1 MIQYGSL
8 YVRTFSN
15 KITVLLSL
23 IIKLAIFLWYHLIPS
38 PKLKNT
44 NWLQNVFIGLF
55 ESRCKQGFH
64 FDLII
69 SLSSFFKR
77 WILKVFY
84 AKMSISQWIYKEK
97 VGNTYTGLLFG
108 EEILSHATTWMK
120 LKDKFIGSYGFQGLV
135 EGRNEKSFQ
144 EPSFRFLRWKT
155 SRDLLHSC
163 ANTLNTSKRYN

>member
-8 YVRTFSN
+8 NVQTFSN

-64 FDLII
+64 FNLII
-69 SLSSFFKR
+69 YVPFFK
-77 WILKVFY
+77 
-84 AKMSISQWIYKEK
+84 
-97 VGNTYTGLLFG
+97 G
-108 EEILSHATTWMK
+108 E
-120 LKDKFIGSYGFQGLV
+120 Y
-135 EGRNEKSFQ
+135 
-144 EPSFRFLRWKT
+144 
-155 SRDLLHSC
+155 
-163 ANTLNTSKRYN
+163 